1 MASRGSTFASTSP
14 FGLLLR
20 QLRKRAGMTQ
30 RDLAAALGYSDS
42 LISGLEK
49 GQRLPDL
56 EAVIQRFIPALGLQ
70 DDPRSATKLIESAA
84 FARGQT
90 LPATTAAAHLHQ
102 APETTPDGAT
112 AHRLPA
118 LPITL
123 VGRDELVYQ
132 LGKRLRGHQGRL
144 LTLVGPPGVGKT
156 TLALAVGEHVQRHYR
171 DGACF
176 VPLAAVNDAAMMA
189 AAIVATVAPDDAS
202 NKPSQNRLVELLR
215 RQTLLLVL
223 DNLEQIADAASLIAA
238 LLAECAGV
246 TILATSRER
255 LHLRAEQRSL
265 VPPLDLDAAVELFV
279 QRAQAVYGDFRL
291 TQQNQPTLAAICTRL
306 DCLPLALELCAGQI
320 QIFPSAE
327 LLAQLQARPLDL
339 LVDGAQDLPAHQHT
353 LRTTIQRSY
362 ELLQPEEQLLLR
374 RLGVFVG
381 GFDLAVVE
389 MLGVWRL
396 ERRDWRLE
404 SNGGESPISTL
415 QSLLVKSL
423 VRTETLATGEQR
435 FSLLE
440 TIREFALEQLRLHE
454 EDEAARQWHYAHYL
468 ARFRTADQHLRG
480 PEAAVWFARLH
491 PEFDNLRAAMRW
503 TLDQECYEDTT
514 WLILAA
520 NWYGHIQGH
529 WYEQLG
535 WIQEVLPH
543 RHRFAP
549 LLRLGLLIRFYSVAG
564 PLAHDQNM
572 HRYWNELIELAESC
586 PVKLLQTAAWVWV
599 ARAATD
605 FAQATVAWQKAI
617 TFARAAQGPPEIGNE
632 FGVISD
638 QGFMLSATVGTY
650 AARLIEQ
657 GDFAQAEALAREALA
672 ASEAR
677 GYVSGT
683 GATLGTMGR
692 LALLQGDLPQAHTLL
707 QRAVTTIK
715 SSIHLSVLAKIQPLL
730 ALVILYQNDTS
741 DARHL
746 LMESLALWRTIGE
759 KQYLAQVSIYLAET
773 ALWEGQLAEA
783 EAWLAQALGYQVDPR
798 RLGMALIN
806 GLLIAARLAVA
817 RQSIQ
822 KAATLFGAAE
832 QVRADAR
839 RTLVAPVRIQ
849 VDADLATVQ
858 TALAPAAFAAAFA
871 AGRQLSPAQAVTTL
885 LAAPAPA
892 TPDNLVSAP

>member
-1 MASRGSTFASTSP
+1 M
-14 FGLLLR
+14 
-20 QLRKRAGMTQ
+20 
-30 RDLAAALGYSDS
+30 
-42 LISGLEK
+42 
-49 GQRLPDL
+49 
-56 EAVIQRFIPALGLQ
+56 
-70 DDPRSATKLIESAA
+70 
-84 FARGQT
+84 
-90 LPATTAAAHLHQ
+90 
-102 APETTPDGAT
+102 
-112 AHRLPA
+112 
-118 LPITL
+118 
-123 VGRDELVYQ
+123 
-132 LGKRLRGHQGRL
+132 
-144 LTLVGPPGVGKT
+144 GKT
-156 TLALAVGEHVQRHYR
+156 TLALAVAEDVQRSYR
-171 DGACF
+171 SGACF
-176 VPLAAVNDAAMMA
+176 VPLAAVSDATTMA
-189 AAIVATVAPDDAS
+189 AAMITAIAPGDAS
-202 NKPSQNRLVELLR
+202 NKPPEGRLIELLR

-223 DNLEQIADAASLIAA
+223 DNLEQIADAASLIAT

-255 LHLRAEQRSL
+255 LHLRAEQRCL
-265 VPPLDLDAAVELFV
+265 VPPLDLDAAVALFV
-279 QRAQAVYGDFRL
+279 QRAQVVYGDFRL
-291 TQQNQPTLAAICTRL
+291 TEQNQPTLAAICTRL

-327 LLAQLQARPLDL
+327 LLTQLQDHPLDL
-339 LVDGAQDLPAHQHT
+339 LVDGAQDLPPHQRT
-353 LRTTIQRSY
+353 LRATIQRSY
-362 ELLQPEEQLLLR
+362 ELLRVEEQVLLR

-381 GFDLAVVE
+381 GFDRAAVE
-389 MLGVWRL
+389 EIG
-396 ERRDWRLE
+396 DWRLE
-404 SNGGESPISTL
+404 IGDSSLLSSFQSPVSTL

-423 VRTETLATGEQR
+423 VRTETLATGAQR

-454 EDEAARQWHYAHYL
+454 EDEAVRQWHYAHYL

-503 TLDQECYEDTT
+503 TLDQGHYEHTA

-529 WYEQLG
+529 WYEQLA

-572 HRYWNELIELAESC
+572 HRYWSELFELAESC

-599 ARAATD
+599 ARAAAD

-617 TFARAAQGPPEIGNE
+617 TLARAAQGPPEIGNE

-638 QGFMLSATVGTY
+638 QGFMLSATTGTY
-650 AARLIEQ
+650 AARLIEH

-707 QRAVTTIK
+707 QKAVTTIK

-730 ALVILYQNDTS
+730 ALVILYQNDAS
-741 DARHL
+741 EAHRL
-746 LMESLALWRTIGE
+746 LMESLAVWHTIGE

-783 EAWLAQALGYQVDPR
+783 EAWLAQALDYQVDPR
-798 RLGMALIN
+798 WLGLALIN
-806 GLLIAARLAVA
+806 CLFVAARLTVA

-822 KAATLFGAAE
+822 KAAMLFGVAE
-832 QVRADAR
+832 QVRADAH
-839 RTLVAPVRIQ
+839 RTLVAPVRAQ
-849 VDADLATVQ
+849 VDADLAAVQ
-858 TALAPAAFAAAFA
+858 AALDPADFAAAFA
-871 AGRQLSPAQAVTTL
+871 AGRQLSPAQAVTAL

-892 TPDNLVSAP
+892 TLDNPASVP